1 MAYRASKVSGNFMS
15 RRRFTHSVTGPV
27 VLIVLLLLGGCNSS
41 ELLLDDDYN
50 PRVTWGRHV
59 VSKGETLYSVAMR
72 YGWNYRNL
80 AAANGIEPPYEIHP
94 GDVIHLDRKVDR
106 GSVARS
112 SSGQS
117 TSSAS
122 DQSADNTS
130 QQPSRSSPSGS
141 RESSSATASADRSS
155 NTALQGS
162 NTSGNDIDWRWPHSG
177 PIIAKYS
184 SESADMNKGID
195 IGGDAGDPIEAAA
208 DGSVVYA
215 GNGLL
220 GYGNLIIV
228 NHSEHFLSAYA
239 HNRAILVEEGEKVSQ
254 GDTIAEMGSTG
265 ADRTMLHFEI
275 RRKGDPVDP
284 AQYLPPR

>member
-1 MAYRASKVSGNFMS
+1 MS
-15 RRRFTHSVTGPV
+15 HRRFVHAVTAF
-27 VLIVLLLLGGCNSS
+27 LLVAITLMLGGCNST

-72 YGWNYRNL
+72 YGWDYRNL
-80 AAANGIEPPYEIHP
+80 AAANGIKPPYEIHP
-94 GDVIHLDRKVDR
+94 GDVIHLDR
-106 GSVARS
+106 SVERQAGARS
-112 SSGQS
+112 SSDSSSSGS
-117 TSSAS
+117 SGGVANETSRQA
-122 DQSADNTS
+122 
-130 QQPSRSSPSGS
+130 SRSSSPGASKAGS
-141 RESSSATASADRSS
+141 NTSTADRAS
-155 NTALQGS
+155 NTALQAS

-184 SESADMNKGID
+184 SASADMNKGID
-195 IGGDAGDPIEAAA
+195 IGGDAGDPIEVAA

-239 HNRAILVEEGEKVSQ
+239 HNREILVEEGQKVSQ
-254 GDTIAEMGSTG
+254 GETIAEMGSTG

-275 RRKGDPVDP
+275 RKKGEPVDP

>member
-1 MAYRASKVSGNFMS
+1 MAYRASKVSGNLMS
-15 RRRFTHSVTGPV
+15 QRRFTNPVTG
-27 VLIVLLLLGGCNSS
+27 LIVLVTLLLMGGCNST

-106 GSVARS
+106 SSVARS
-112 SSGQS
+112 SSPRTS
-117 TSSAS
+117 TSSS
-122 DQSADNTS
+122 NQSANSNS
-130 QQPSRSSPSGS
+130 QQSSQSSPTTT
-141 RESSSATASADRSS
+141 REPSSTASSTNGPS
-155 NTALQGS
+155 NTELQGS
-162 NTSGNDIDWRWPHSG
+162 NTSGNDIHWRWPHSG

-208 DGSVVYA
+208 DGNVVYA
-215 GNGLL
+215 GSGLL

-228 NHSEHFLSAYA
+228 NHSEYYLSAYA
-239 HNRAILVEEGEKVSQ
+239 HNREILVEEGQKVSQ
-254 GDTIAEMGSTG
+254 GETIAEMGSTG